1 MKTILILTL
10 FITSLFSFTDEHI
23 TLKWLEK
30 QPKSFA
36 KDFFIWQYL
45 EKDITIE
52 QSMQAV
58 SQVRYLNNKILY
70 SYIDKS
76 KDLNLQDYKKCM
88 RSSSKNL
95 LKREA
100 YCIEAGLSVYDA
112 TKLSKKELE
121 TFISKAKKEYP
132 EYVKRLEVIQ
142 ANIPYEKLIKAD
154 KDTFFKT
161 FNQSG
166 SVYRVK
172 NFNDY
177 FPANLFA
184 KLKDDKKFAQTIKLI
199 VTNLKMRKAQIS
211 LLKLSP
217 EGLSFH
223 SVFHLAINAIRHNKE
238 ELALVYLED
247 AFKKAYFQMDKD
259 NITFWKYQLTQD
271 KKYLEE
277 LSNSWDVNIYSLFA
291 QELLEKENKNI
302 VYKIDQVK
310 KELNNYDIKNP
321 FDWLEVLN
329 HSKKMDEI
337 KLKKYQDMFTTDE
350 TLGHLAFVQE
360 RYTRYRKSY
369 FVTPYEKYL
378 KDLSD
383 ERKSLIYAIG
393 RQESRFIPT
402 SISSAY
408 AMGTM
413 QIMPFLSKAIAK
425 ELKEPYNI
433 FEQFDAKT
441 NLRYANHHLN
451 YLEKHLKNPLFV
463 AYAYNGGIGFTQRLL
478 KTKLFKKAKYEPY
491 LSMELLPYDETKKYG
506 KKVLANYFIYTNY
519 FTPEDKI
526 SFSELI
532 KTIQN

>member
-1 MKTILILTL
+1 MKTILIITL
-10 FITSLFSFTDEHI
+10 FFTSLFAFTDENI

-45 EKDITIE
+45 EKDISIE

-76 KDLNLQDYKKCM
+76 KDLNLQDYKQCM
-88 RSSSKNL
+88 RLSSQNL
-95 LKREA
+95 IKREA

-121 TFISKAKKEYP
+121 NFIVKAKNEYP
-132 EYVKRLEVIQ
+132 EYVKRLEVLKS
-142 ANIPYEKLIKAD
+142 NIPFQELIKKD
-154 KDTFFKT
+154 KETFFKT
-161 FNQSG
+161 FNQCG

-177 FPANLFA
+177 FPASLFT
-184 KLKDDKKFAQTIKLI
+184 KIKEDKQFSQTIKLI
-199 VTNLKMRKAQIS
+199 VTNLDMRKAQIS

-217 EGLSFH
+217 EGLSFD

-247 AFKKAYFQMDKD
+247 AFQKAYFQMDKD
-259 NITFWKYQLTQD
+259 NITFWQYQITQD
-271 KKYLEE
+271 KKYLES
-277 LSNSWDVNIYSLFA
+277 LSKSWDVNLYSLFA
-291 QELLEKENKNI
+291 QELLEKENKNV
-302 VYKIDQVK
+302 VYAIEQEK
-310 KELNNYDIKNP
+310 KELDHYDIKNP
-321 FDWLEVLN
+321 FEWLEVLN
-329 HSKKMDEI
+329 HSKKMNEV

-350 TLGHLAFVQE
+350 TLGHLAFVKE

-425 ELKEPYNI
+425 ELNEPYNI

-451 YLEKHLKNPLFV
+451 YLEKHLQNPLFV
-463 AYAYNGGIGFTQRLL
+463 AYAYNGGIGFTKRLL
-478 KTKLFKKAKYEPY
+478 KTKLFKKEKYEPY

-506 KKVLANYFIYTNY
+506 KKVLANYLIYNNHLNTKN
-519 FTPEDKI
+519 KI
-526 SFSELI
+526 SLSGLI